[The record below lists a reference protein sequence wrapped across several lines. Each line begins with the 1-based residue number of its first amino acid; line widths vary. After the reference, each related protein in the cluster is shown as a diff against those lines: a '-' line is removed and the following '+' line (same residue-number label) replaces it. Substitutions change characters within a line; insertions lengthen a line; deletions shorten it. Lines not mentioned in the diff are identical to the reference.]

1 MKANAEALSRN
12 VLSARSKSDRRMA
25 SSLSALPPPPF
36 NPAHAPVG
44 TAEKV
49 LVFSQW
55 TGMLDL
61 VEPALRSEG
70 CAAGPTP
77 MVQRQM
83 LPVTG

>member
-36 NPAHAPVG
+36 NPAHAHVG
-44 TAEKV
+44 AAEKV

-55 TGMLDL
+55 TGN
-61 VEPALRSEG
+61 
-70 CAAGPTP
+70 AGPGRACP
-77 MVQRQM
+77 PQRRVRGCTHS
-83 LPVTG
+83 L